1 LIESGRSAHTGTTSE
16 DLPLLSVEHLSIR
29 IGATEV
35 VRGVDFSI
43 ERGEVLGLVGE
54 SGSGKTLTALSIVGF
69 LPSTAT
75 IAGSIRFE
83 GEELLG
89 LDEGALNEVRG
100 RRIGIVFQDAMR
112 ALNPMLSIRTQLT
125 EGLRYHLELSREEAT
140 ERALAW
146 LRAME
151 IPDPEKRLRD
161 YPHQLS
167 GGMRQRVMAAVSLA
181 CEPDLLIADEPTTAI
196 DVTAQAEV
204 LRLLREQI
212 ERLNSAM
219 LFITHDF
226 GSLAAISDRV
236 AVMYAG
242 RIVEAGEAEALFA
255 RPSHPYTQ
263 GLLRTVPRLEMIDS
277 GREFESIVGAP
288 PTPGSLP
295 TGCSFSTRCDFVNPR
310 CRVED
315 PMPREVARSRLTA
328 CHRAEEVLAQAAR

>member
-1 LIESGRSAHTGTTSE
+1 M
-16 DLPLLSVEHLSIR
+16 PLLSVEQLSIR
-29 IGATEV
+29 FGATEV

-54 SGSGKTLTALSIVGF
+54 SGSGKTLTALSIVGL
-69 LPSTAT
+69 LPNRAT
-75 IAGSIRFE
+75 TAGSIRFE

-89 LDEGALNEVRG
+89 LDEGGLNEFRG

-125 EGLRYHLELSREEAT
+125 ESLRYHLELSREEAI
-140 ERALAW
+140 ERALDW

-151 IPDPEKRLRD
+151 IPAPEKRIRD

-196 DVTAQAEV
+196 DVTAQAEI
-204 LRLLREQI
+204 LRLLREQV

-263 GLLRTVPRLEMIDS
+263 GLLRTVPRLEVIDS
-277 GREFESIVGAP
+277 RREFESIVGAP
-288 PTPGSLP
+288 PTPGALP
-295 TGCSFSTRCDFVNPR
+295 TGCSFSPRCAFVSPR

-315 PMPREVARSRLTA
+315 PMPREVAPNRLTA
-328 CHRAEEVLAQAAR
+328 CHRAEEVLAQAVR